1 MNSYHFIGVG
11 LMSRKLES
19 IFTDTKLVA
28 EEISQ
33 LIKDSGL
40 QIVSQTG
47 TNFEGGGDTL
57 IWILAE
63 SHLVAHLWSSEG
75 FATIDLHVCD
85 YRASN
90 LARATRLKESLN
102 EYCFNPEHVYW
113 QELTLPQPERV
124 AG

>member
-11 LMSRKLES
+11 LMSRKLSGMVTE
-19 IFTDTKLVA
+19 TKLVA
-28 EEISQ
+28 ERVTG
-33 LIKDSGL
+33 LIIDSGL
-40 QIVSQTG
+40 QIVSQAG

-63 SHLVAHLWSSEG
+63 SHLVVHLWTSEG
-75 FATIDLHVCD
+75 FATIDLHICD
-85 YRASN
+85 YQASN
-90 LARATRLKESLN
+90 LERAMHLKESLN
-102 EYCFNPEHVYW
+102 EFCFNPEHVYW